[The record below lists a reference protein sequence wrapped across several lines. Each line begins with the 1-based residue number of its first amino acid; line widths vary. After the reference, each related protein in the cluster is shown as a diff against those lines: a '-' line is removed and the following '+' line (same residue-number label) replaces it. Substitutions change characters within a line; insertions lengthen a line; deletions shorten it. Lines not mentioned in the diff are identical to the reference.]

1 MQCTCV
7 SSYIYSR
14 SITIYRWIHR
24 ETSIKING
32 MSIGIFHIMWTNN
45 IEHWKLYLQ
54 SCERDSSFRIYFFQM
69 LGSVSLRFFKRC
81 DSVDGANYKESTVRS
96 FDFFPSFVNF
106 NNSSTFCNHCLS
118 IFFQLHAYNNP
129 LINYKFCA
137 RKEI

>member
-1 MQCTCV
+1 MDTWRNV
-7 SSYIYSR
+7 
-14 SITIYRWIHR
+14 
-24 ETSIKING
+24 ESIKING

-81 DSVDGANYKESTVRS
+81 DSVDWANYLSISFSLLFREKYQVVAVCFFDYGVAKESTVRS

-118 IFFQLHAYNNP
+118 IFFDCTRTIIH
-129 LINYKFCA
+129 
-137 RKEI
+137 